1 MIRKLHYILLVLF
14 VFTFAATTTAATKF
28 NEINSVKLIQ
38 ASAELSTTE
47 LLDIDLAIF
56 EPGVPTDVEKQAEQ
70 NIYPQVREAEAR
82 YIPYV
87 LRATIERSNLWGAV
101 RMTPGQNPLSEV
113 VINGKILHSDGTEL
127 QVSVSVSDATGKHWY
142 ERTYSDEASKF
153 NYRPDLGIPGDPFQD
168 LYHQIANDIYA
179 YRSKLSEEELRRIR
193 DIANLRYAAEI
204 SPDAFG
210 QHLKVD
216 KKGRF
221 SINRLPSDSD
231 PMMARV
237 SRIKES
243 EYLFIDTVDQ
253 QYGQFFYNMDP
264 SYSSWRRF
272 SFEEVIAEKEL
283 KASSRR
289 RMLAGAATVVGGA
302 VLSSKS
308 NSRMGDSL
316 GQAVA
321 VGGLSAIKQGYDV
334 GKQAKIHED
343 ALQELAASFNAEVE
357 PIVMEV
363 EGEVV
368 KLTGTLDAQY
378 QNWRQLLRQI
388 YAEEVGLPVA
398 QEPSN
403 EMGGAGVN

>member
-1 MIRKLHYILLVLF
+1 MIRKLQNSLF
-14 VFTFAATTTAATKF
+14 VLLLATLAFPAAAKTRF

-38 ASAELSTTE
+38 ADAELSSAE
-47 LLDIDLAIF
+47 LLDIDLAVF
-56 EPGVPTDVEKQAEQ
+56 ASGVPNDPDKQVKE

-101 RMTPGQNPLSEV
+101 RMIPGQNPMSEV
-113 VINGKILHSDGTEL
+113 VIHGQILDSDGTVLEVL
-127 QVSVSVSDATGKHWY
+127 VSVFDATGEKWY
-142 ERTYSDEASKF
+142 DRKYRDEASKF
-153 NYRPDLGIPGDPFQD
+153 SYRPDLGIPGDPFQD
-168 LYHQIANDIYA
+168 MYNKIANDLYA
-179 YRSKLSEEELRRIR
+179 YRSKLTEQELGKIR
-193 DIANLRYAAEI
+193 DIANLRYAADI

-221 SINRLPSDSD
+221 SINRLPADSD

-272 SFEEVIAEKEL
+272 SYEEVIAEREL
-283 KASSRR
+283 KASARR
-289 RMLAGAATVVGGA
+289 RMLAGAATVIGGA
-302 VLSSKS
+302 VVSSKS
-308 NSRMGDSL
+308 NTRVGNAV

-368 KLTGTLDAQY
+368 KLTGTLDAHY
-378 QNWRQLLRQI
+378 QNWRQILRQI
-388 YAEEVGLPVA
+388 YTEEVGLPVTQDPA
-398 QEPSN
+398 N
-403 EMGGAGVN
+403 EMSPAGVN

>member
-1 MIRKLHYILLVLF
+1 MLIAVM
-14 VFTFAATTTAATKF
+14 VMPVAAVTKF
-28 NEINSVKLIQ
+28 NEINAVKL
-38 ASAELSTTE
+38 AHADAELSSAE
-47 LLDIDLAIF
+47 LLDIDLAVF
-56 EPGVPTDVEKQAEQ
+56 EPGVPSDLDQQLEK
-70 NIYPQVREAEAR
+70 NIYPKVREAEAR

-87 LRATIERSNLWGAV
+87 LRATIESSNLWGAV
-101 RMTPGQNPLSEV
+101 RMISGQNPLSEV
-113 VINGKILHSDGTEL
+113 VIHGRILNSDGTQLE
-127 QVSVSVSDATGKHWY
+127 VSISVFDATGAKWY
-142 ERTYSDEASKF
+142 ERKYRDKASKF
-153 NYRPDLGIPGDPFQD
+153 SYRPELGIPGDPFQD
-168 LYHQIANDIYA
+168 LYNSIANDLYA
-179 YRSKLSEEELRRIR
+179 YRSKLSEKELRRIR

-204 SPDAFG
+204 SPEAFG

-216 KKGRF
+216 KRGRF
-221 SINRLPSDSD
+221 EINRLPADSD

-264 SYSSWRRF
+264 SYNSWRRF
-272 SFEEVIAEKEL
+272 SYEEVIAEKEL
-283 KASSRR
+283 KRSSRR

-308 NSRMGDSL
+308 NSAVGNAV

-321 VGGLSAIKQGYDV
+321 IGGLAAIKQGYDV

-357 PIVMEV
+357 PIVVEV

-368 KLTGTLDAQY
+368 KLTGSLDAQY
-378 QNWRQLLRQI
+378 QTWRRLLRQI

-398 QEPSN
+398 RDA
-403 EMGGAGVN
+403 AGELGQAGEN

>member
-1 MIRKLHYILLVLF
+1 MIRKLHYIL
-14 VFTFAATTTAATKF
+14 FALLIASPASAATKF
-28 NEINSVKLIQ
+28 NEINSVKL
-38 ASAELSTTE
+38 AHATTELSSAE
-47 LLDIDLAIF
+47 LLDIDLAVF
-56 EPGVPTDVEKQAEQ
+56 EPGVPTDLDEQAEK
-70 NIYPQVREAEAR
+70 NIYPRVREAEAR

-101 RMTPGQNPLSEV
+101 RMIPGQNPLSEV
-113 VINGKILHSDGTEL
+113 VITGKILHSDGTEL
-127 QVSVSVSDATGKHWY
+127 EVSVSVSDATGKHWY
-142 ERTYSDEASKF
+142 SRKYSDEASKF

-168 LYHQIANDIYA
+168 LYNEIANDLYA

-193 DIANLRYAAEI
+193 NIANLRYAAEI

-216 KKGRF
+216 NKGRF
-221 SINRLPSDSD
+221 SINRLPADSD

-272 SFEEVIAEKEL
+272 SYEEVIAEKEL

-308 NSRMGDSL
+308 NTQMGNAV

-343 ALQELAASFNAEVE
+343 ALQELAASFNAEVD

-388 YAEEVGLPVA
+388 YAEEVGLPIA
-398 QEPSN
+398 QEPSG
-403 EMGGAGVN
+403 EMGEAGVN

>member
-1 MIRKLHYILLVLF
+1 MMRIMHKSLFALLLV
-14 VFTFAATTTAATKF
+14 VFAVSAGAATKF
-28 NEINSVKLIQ
+28 NEINAVKLVQ
-38 ASAELSTTE
+38 ASAELSSAE
-47 LLDIDLAIF
+47 LLDIDLAVF
-56 EPGVPTDVEKQAEQ
+56 EPGVPNDPDKQIKE
-70 NIYPQVREAEAR
+70 NIYPKVREAEAR

-101 RMTPGQNPLSEV
+101 RMIPGQNPLSEV
-113 VINGKILHSDGTEL
+113 VIRGRILSSDGTEL
-127 QVSVSVSDATGKHWY
+127 EVSVSVHDATGRKWY
-142 ERTYSDEASKF
+142 QRKYRDEASKF
-153 NYRPDLGIPGDPFQD
+153 SYRPDLGIPGDPFQD
-168 LYHQIANDIYA
+168 LYNQIANDLYA
-179 YRSKLSEEELRRIR
+179 YRKKLSQKELIQIR

-221 SINRLPSDSD
+221 SIIRLPSESD

-264 SYSSWRRF
+264 SYNSWRRF
-272 SFEEVIAEKEL
+272 SYEEVIAEKEL
-283 KASSRR
+283 KTSARR
-289 RMLAGAATVVGGA
+289 RMLAGAATVIGGA

-308 NSRMGDSL
+308 NTSVGNAV

-321 VGGLSAIKQGYDV
+321 IGGLAAIKQGYDV

-357 PIVMEV
+357 PIVVEV

-378 QNWRQLLRQI
+378 QTWRQLLRQI

-398 QEPSN
+398 QDTAN
-403 EMGGAGVN
+403 ELGEAGVN

>member
-1 MIRKLHYILLVLF
+1 
-14 VFTFAATTTAATKF
+14 
-28 NEINSVKLIQ
+28 
-38 ASAELSTTE
+38 
-47 LLDIDLAIF
+47 LLDIDLAVF
-56 EPGVPTDVEKQAEQ
+56 EPGIPNDPDKQVEQ
-70 NIYPQVREAEAR
+70 NIYPKVREAEAR

-101 RMTPGQNPLSEV
+101 RMIPGQNPLSEV
-113 VINGKILHSDGTEL
+113 VITGKILASDGTEL
-127 QVSVSVSDATGKHWY
+127 KVSISVHDATGKKWY
-142 ERTYSDEASKF
+142 DRTYQDEASKF
-153 NYRPDLGIPGDPFQD
+153 SYRPDLGIPGDPFQD
-168 LYHQIANDIYA
+168 LYNEIANDLYLF
-179 YRSKLSEEELRRIR
+179 RKKLDDKELTKIR
-193 DIANLRYAAEI
+193 NIANLRYAAEI

-216 KKGRF
+216 NKGRF
-221 SINRLPSDSD
+221 SINRLPADSD

-243 EYLFIDTVDQ
+243 EYMFIDTVDQ

-264 SYSSWRRF
+264 SYNSWRRF

-283 KASSRR
+283 KSSSRR

-308 NSRMGDSL
+308 NTQMGNAV

-321 VGGLSAIKQGYDV
+321 VGGLAAIKQGYDV

-357 PIVMEV
+357 PIVVEV

-388 YAEEVGLPVA
+388 YSEEVGLPVA
-398 QEPSN
+398 QDSAN
-403 EMGGAGVN
+403 EMGEAGVN